1 MLVSATALPGLRG
14 WAINDGYTVRASA
27 HTYVRTV
34 VDGDNSGNNPERRY
48 WGGRSLS
55 HLRRMSTS

>member
-14 WAINDGYTVRASA
+14 WAINDGIRASA

-34 VDGDNSGNNPERRY
+34 VMVVVITQSDDTGEVEARGP
-48 WGGRSLS
+48 S